1 MGIHKI
7 FFAKKKLKMLNIFFV
22 LFGWSSAFSLYW
34 TTAYTTMEP
43 ETVMPTFCACFD
55 ILPGTTPTVTTEDPT
70 TTTTQVST
78 MTNPNQVGRIIEKPT
93 SSTSTS
99 STTTTTTTTTTPTTT
114 TTSKTTTAT
123 TTTTTSPA
131 EPEGFIES
139 TIDTLGLFAS
149 NIGSKIS
156 DTASYISDKASSAMD
171 VFTNFLG

>member
-1 MGIHKI
+1 MG
-7 FFAKKKLKMLNIFFV
+7 
-22 LFGWSSAFSLYW
+22 
-34 TTAYTTMEP
+34 YTTMEP

-99 STTTTTTTTTTPTTT
+99 STTTTTTTTT
-114 TTSKTTTAT
+114 
-123 TTTTTSPA
+123 SPA

>member
-7 FFAKKKLKMLNIFFV
+7 FSLKKFKLKMLNIFFV
-22 LFGWSSAFSLYW
+22 LFGWPSAFSFYW

-78 MTNPNQVGRIIEKPT
+78 MTNPNQVGRIIEKPM

-99 STTTTTTTTTTPTTT
+99 TTT
-114 TTSKTTTAT
+114 KTTTAT
-123 TTTTTSPA
+123 TATTTSPA

-139 TIDTLGLFAS
+139 TIDTLGSFAS

>member
-99 STTTTTTTTTTPTTT
+99 STTTTTT
-114 TTSKTTTAT
+114 
-123 TTTTTSPA
+123 SPA

>member
-1 MGIHKI
+1 MGFIK
-7 FFAKKKLKMLNIFFV
+7 FFSLKEFKLKMLNIFFV

-55 ILPGTTPTVTTEDPT
+55 ILPGTTPTVTTEDTT

-99 STTTTTTTTTTPTTT
+99 
-114 TTSKTTTAT
+114 TTS
-123 TTTTTSPA
+123 TTTSPA

>member
-7 FFAKKKLKMLNIFFV
+7 FSLKKFKLKMLNIFFV
-22 LFGWSSAFSLYW
+22 LFGWPSAFSFYW

-78 MTNPNQVGRIIEKPT
+78 MTNPKQVGRIIEKPT

-99 STTTTTTTTTTPTTT
+99 TTTTTTTPTTT

-131 EPEGFIES
+131 EPE
-139 TIDTLGLFAS
+139 
-149 NIGSKIS
+149 
-156 DTASYISDKASSAMD
+156 
-171 VFTNFLG
+171 

>member
-7 FFAKKKLKMLNIFFV
+7 FSLKKFKLKMLNIFFV
-22 LFGWSSAFSLYW
+22 LFGWPSAFSFYW

-78 MTNPNQVGRIIEKPT
+78 MTNPKQVGRIIEKPT

-99 STTTTTTTTTTPTTT
+99 TTTT

-123 TTTTTSPA
+123 TTTTPSPA

-139 TIDTLGLFAS
+139 TIDTLGSFAS

-156 DTASYISDKASSAMD
+156 DTASYISDKASSA
-171 VFTNFLG
+171 

>member
-1 MGIHKI
+1 MG
-7 FFAKKKLKMLNIFFV
+7 
-22 LFGWSSAFSLYW
+22 
-34 TTAYTTMEP
+34 YTTMEP

-99 STTTTTTTTTTPTTT
+99 STTTTTTPTTT
-114 TTSKTTTAT
+114 TTSE
-123 TTTTTSPA
+123 TTTSPA